1 MKGNKVI
8 FSKVKKIIGEHS
20 RYSCFAESIEAKRE
34 FYEQYLPGE
43 DREDLLRLYAISRVS
58 NLRVVGGHSHDLM
71 MHFLDNKGRVEELI
85 DWLKEV
91 DARNAIIVF
100 DSSFLFFNTLKM
112 DGEMYLLC
120 PVN

>member
-58 NLRVVGGHSHDLM
+58 NLRVVGGRSHDLM
-71 MHFLDNKGRVEELI
+71 MHFLDNQDRVEEMI

-91 DARNAIIVF
+91 DARNAIVVF
-100 DSSFLFFNTLKM
+100 DSSFLFFNTLNM
-112 DGEMYLLC
+112 GGDMYLLC

>member
-58 NLRVVGGHSHDLM
+58 NLRVAGGHSHDLM
-71 MHFLDNKGRVEELI
+71 MHFLDNQDRVEEMI

-91 DARNAIIVF
+91 DARNAIVVF
-100 DSSFLFFNTLKM
+100 DSSFLFFNTLNM
-112 DGEMYLLC
+112 GGEMYLLC

>member
-58 NLRVVGGHSHDLM
+58 NLRVAGGHSHDLM
-71 MHFLDNKGRVEELI
+71 MHFLDNKELI

>member
-58 NLRVVGGHSHDLM
+58 NLRVAGGRSHDLM
-71 MHFLDNKGRVEELI
+71 MHFLDNQDRVEEMI

-91 DARNAIIVF
+91 DARNAIVVF
-100 DSSFLFFNTLKM
+100 DSSFLFFNTLNM
-112 DGEMYLLC
+112 GGDMYLLC

>member
-43 DREDLLRLYAISRVS
+43 DREDLLRLYAISRVL
-58 NLRVVGGHSHDLM
+58 NLRVVGGRSHDLM
-71 MHFLDNKGRVEELI
+71 MHFLDNQDRVEEMI

-91 DARNAIIVF
+91 DARNAIVVF
-100 DSSFLFFNTLKM
+100 DSSFLFFNTLNM
-112 DGEMYLLC
+112 GGDMYLLC

>member
-1 MKGNKVI
+1 MKDNKVI
-8 FSKVKKIIGEHS
+8 FSKVRKIIEGYS
-20 RYSCFAESIEAKRE
+20 RYSCFAESVEAKRE
-34 FYEQYLPGE
+34 FYEQYLLGE
-43 DREDLLRLYAISRVS
+43 EREDLLRLYAISRVL
-58 NLRVVGGHSHDLM
+58 NLRVAGGHSHDLM

>member
-20 RYSCFAESIEAKRE
+20 RYSCFAESVEAKRE

-43 DREDLLRLYAISRVS
+43 DREYLLRLYAISRVS
-58 NLRVVGGHSHDLM
+58 NLRVAGGRSHDLM
-71 MHFLDNKGRVEELI
+71 MHFLDNQDRVEEMI
-85 DWLKEV
+85 DWIKEV
-91 DARNAIIVF
+91 DARNAIVVF

>member
-8 FSKVKKIIGEHS
+8 FSKVRKIIEGYS
-20 RYSCFAESIEAKRE
+20 RYSCFAESVDAKRE

-43 DREDLLRLYAISRVS
+43 DREDLLRLYSISRVS
-58 NLRVVGGHSHDLM
+58 NLRVVGGRSHDLM
-71 MHFLDNKGRVEELI
+71 MHFLDNQDRVEEMI

-91 DARNAIIVF
+91 DARNAIVVF
-100 DSSFLFFNTLKM
+100 DSSFLFFNTLNM
-112 DGEMYLLC
+112 GGDMYLLC

>member
-58 NLRVVGGHSHDLM
+58 NLRVAGGHSHDLM
-71 MHFLDNKGRVEELI
+71 MHFLDNQDRVEEMI

-91 DARNAIIVF
+91 DARNAIVVF
-100 DSSFLFFNTLKM
+100 DSSFLFFNTLNM
-112 DGEMYLLC
+112 GGDMYLLC

>member
-20 RYSCFAESIEAKRE
+20 RYSCFAESIQAKRE

-58 NLRVVGGHSHDLM
+58 NLRVVGGRSHDLM
-71 MHFLDNKGRVEELI
+71 MHFLDNQDRVEEMI

-91 DARNAIIVF
+91 DARNAIVVF
-100 DSSFLFFNTLKM
+100 DSSFLFFNTLNM
-112 DGEMYLLC
+112 GGDMYLLC